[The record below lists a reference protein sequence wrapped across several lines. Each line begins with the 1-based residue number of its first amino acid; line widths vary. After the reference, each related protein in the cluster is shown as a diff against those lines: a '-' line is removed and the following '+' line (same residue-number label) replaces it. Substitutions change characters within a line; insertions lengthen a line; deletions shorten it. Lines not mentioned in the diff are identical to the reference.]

1 MSVLLD
7 RDGIA
12 GLIPHAGSMCLWD
25 ALLSADAQS
34 AHCRTGSHRDPGNP
48 LRCDGRL
55 AAVHLIEYGAQ
66 AMAVHGGWM
75 AKQAGGAGARPG
87 VLAAVR
93 QFELHVS
100 RIDDLAAPLECTVQ
114 RLVANAGGWMYEF
127 RLYAGEQTLASGRAS
142 VLHTA

>member
-7 RDGIA
+7 HDGIA
-12 GLIPHAGSMCLWD
+12 SLIPHAGSMCLWD
-25 ALLSADAQS
+25 VLLSADAQS
-34 AHCRTGSHRDPGNP
+34 AHCRTNSHRDAGNP
-48 LRCDGRL
+48 LRREGQL

-75 AKQAGGAGARPG
+75 AQLGGGAGAKPG

-100 RIDDLAAPLECTVQ
+100 RIDELAASLECTVL

-127 RLYAGEQTLASGRAS
+127 RLFADDQTLASGRAS
-142 VLHTA
+142 VLHAA